1 MKEIR
6 LFEAFAGYGSQLM
19 AMRRLEEKYPDKIK
33 VIPVGI
39 SEIDKYAIKAYHA
52 VHGEDIKNYGDI
64 SKINWDEVPDFDFL
78 TYSSPCFVAGTLVL
92 TENGYKKIEDIT
104 SEDRVITHTN
114 TFQKVVKPM
123 AKQYIGWMNR
133 IKAMSMDSIECTPEH
148 PFYVRK
154 MERVWDNSIRQYRRQ
169 FTSPTWEE
177 AQYLGKRHYVGIAI
191 NTKEELP
198 KWKGVRD
205 GRWGHDNVS
214 NKLTEQFIN
223 NSFWYLMGRYVGDGW
238 KKNSHT
244 GNGIVICCGGRNE
257 QKLIDAITQCD
268 YTYCKVTERTVSKY
282 MISSNELNAFVDR
295 YGYYAYGK
303 KIDAETM
310 NLPVELL
317 KSFIEG
323 VMDAD
328 GCKTQWLYKITSV
341 SRELIYSL
349 AQCVAKVYK
358 RPYSIYKTIR
368 PKKTNIEGREVNQ
381 RDTYSLTYKLEKG
394 KQDKAFYEDGY
405 IWSPIKSVDS
415 YQTVT
420 KIYNM
425 EVENDNSYTANG
437 CIVHNCQDFSNA
449 GKQAGGAE
457 GSGTRSSLLWEVRR
471 AILAKKP
478 KYLLMENVSALVSQ
492 KFIGTFNQWQL
503 ELERYG
509 YTNFAQV
516 LNAKDYGVPQNRE
529 HIFMIS
535 ILNCDEAFY
544 FPTPFKLEKRLKD
557 VLEQNVDESY
567 YLSDKIIEG
576 FNAHKD
582 DSKK

>member
-1 MKEIR
+1 
-6 LFEAFAGYGSQLM
+6 
-19 AMRRLEEKYPDKIK
+19 
-33 VIPVGI
+33 
-39 SEIDKYAIKAYHA
+39 
-52 VHGEDIKNYGDI
+52 
-64 SKINWDEVPDFDFL
+64 
-78 TYSSPCFVAGTLVL
+78 
-92 TENGYKKIEDIT
+92 
-104 SEDRVITHTN
+104 
-114 TFQKVVKPM
+114 
-123 AKQYIGWMNR
+123 MNR

-449 GKQAGGAE
+449 GKQAGGQKVAE
-457 GSGTRSSLLWEVRR
+457 RDHLSYGKCAEPSSQR
-471 AILAKKP
+471 
-478 KYLLMENVSALVSQ
+478 
-492 KFIGTFNQWQL
+492 NQ
-503 ELERYG
+503 
-509 YTNFAQV
+509 N
-516 LNAKDYGVPQNRE
+516 
-529 HIFMIS
+529 I
-535 ILNCDEAFY
+535 C
-544 FPTPFKLEKRLKD
+544 
-557 VLEQNVDESY
+557 
-567 YLSDKIIEG
+567 
-576 FNAHKD
+576 
-582 DSKK
+582 